1 MAGFLGKGEVYID
14 RDLQGKFLPIGNAIK
29 FAIAETEADVK
40 ERISRRID
48 TYGQALDRVALAKPA
63 KITIELNEIDA
74 KNLAVALRGLV
85 EDVTDSGSV
94 TGEDATAALGAYV
107 KLAHDGIDEATVAV
121 TNEDGSTTYTKD
133 TDYEIR
139 GSVGLLKAL
148 EGGDITDGQ
157 ALKVDYQY
165 NETCKKIL
173 GSKKT
178 EIEGALIL
186 EGINMANNKAC
197 RVYVWKARLMPTSE
211 VDFLAE
217 DFTGITL
224 EGTLLTPPN
233 KTEPYEVRYVE

>member
-14 RDLQGKFLPIGNAIK
+14 RDLQGQYLPIGNAVK

-40 ERISRRID
+40 ERISRRVD
-48 TYGQALDRVALAKPA
+48 TYGQALDRVALPKPA

-74 KNLAVALRGLV
+74 KNLAVALRGTI
-85 EDVTDSGSV
+85 EEVTDNGSV
-94 TGEDATAALGAYV
+94 TGEDVTAALDAYV
-107 KLAHDGIDEATVAV
+107 KLAHDGIDESTVVV
-121 TNEDGSTTYTKD
+121 TDSTGATTYTKD
-133 TDYEIR
+133 VDYEIR

-148 EGGDITDGQ
+148 SGGAITDGQ

-186 EGINMANNKAC
+186 EGVNMANSKAC
-197 RVYVWKARLMPTSE
+197 RVYVWQARLMPTSE
-211 VDFLAE
+211 VDFLSE
-217 DFTGITL
+217 DFTSITL
-224 EGTLLTPPN
+224 EGTLLTPAN